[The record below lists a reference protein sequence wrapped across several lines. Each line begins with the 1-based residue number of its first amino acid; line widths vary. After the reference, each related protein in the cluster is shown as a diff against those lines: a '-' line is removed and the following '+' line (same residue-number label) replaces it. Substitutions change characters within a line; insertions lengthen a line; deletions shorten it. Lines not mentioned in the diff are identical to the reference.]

1 MQFNINDTKL
11 ETRNP
16 KLRILGIDPGSRITG
31 YGVIEVQ
38 GNRSTYLVSGCVRVD
53 DETFPERLR
62 AIFDGIGAVV
72 AEYQPTEIAIEK
84 VFVQRNVDSALK
96 LGQARGAA
104 ICAVM
109 NRSLPIAEYSPAQ
122 IKLALVGRGAADK
135 HQVQHMVK
143 TLLQLVESP
152 QADAADALA
161 CALCHSH
168 TRQTLNALPAAVRGM
183 RGGRWR

>member
-1 MQFNINDTKL
+1 MHLNINNSKL
-11 ETRNP
+11 ETRNS

-31 YGVIEVQ
+31 YGVIEIQ
-38 GNRSTYLVSGCVRVD
+38 GRRTVYLASGCVRVD

-62 AIFDGIGAVV
+62 AIFDGIGEVM
-72 AEYQPTEIAIEK
+72 AEYRPGEIAIEK

-109 NRSLPIAEYSPAQ
+109 NRSLPIAEYSPAE
-122 IKLALVGRGAADK
+122 IKKALVGRGAADK
-135 HQVQHMVK
+135 QQVQHMVK
-143 TLLQLVESP
+143 TLLQLIDSP
-152 QADAADALA
+152 TPDAADALA

-168 TRQTLNALPAAVRGM
+168 TRQTLNAMPAAVRGM

>member
-1 MQFNINDTKL
+1 M
-11 ETRNP
+11 
-16 KLRILGIDPGSRITG
+16 RILGIDPGSRVTG
-31 YGVIEVQ
+31 YGVIELRGRRAV
-38 GNRSTYLVSGCVRVD
+38 YLGSGCVRVAD
-53 DETFPERLR
+53 DGFPERLR

-72 AEYQPTEIAIEK
+72 AEYMPAEIAVEK

-104 ICAVM
+104 LCAVM
-109 NRSLPIAEYSPAQ
+109 SRSLPIAEYSPAE
-122 IKLALVGRGAADK
+122 IKKALVGRGAAEK
-135 HQVQHMVK
+135 RQVQHMVK
-143 TLLQLVESP
+143 TLLQLIESP

-168 TRQTLNALPAAVRGM
+168 TRQTLAALPIVVRGR